1 METYPDG
8 GYGNIR
14 IAAGNQAHCDEMARV
29 MHRPF
34 VPDSPYEQ
42 YLPQNMNFE
51 DFCCRCA
58 FKGEPLHTYV
68 SLYQMGLWLNMFLLP
83 LSSDKEND
91 ERIAAL
97 VAVLTTDDFKAYLE
111 ENFGEDVLAAF

>member
-1 METYPDG
+1 MNFEQILSAYKSKACILSVETYPGG

-14 IAAGNQAHCDEMARV
+14 IVEGNQGHYDEMARV

-51 DFCCRCA
+51 DFCYRSA
-58 FKGEPLHTYV
+58 ILGQPH
-68 SLYQMGLWLNMFLLP
+68 
-83 LSSDKEND
+83 
-91 ERIAAL
+91 
-97 VAVLTTDDFKAYLE
+97 AYLRTASPDGPLAE
-111 ENFGEDVLAAF
+111 HVPAAAYVGQGEHRILRVYL